1 MRGFYNSGMRFSRS
15 FVVLI
20 VALTLLR
27 VAWAH
32 AQLAIATDR
41 TNGVYRVGDTI
52 HWRVEWSGS
61 NTAPPVRYTLKRG
74 GWTDADQGELT
85 FSNSVARLETR
96 CTAPETFLLEA
107 KWRSAEGKESRA
119 VGGVVV
125 EPERIGLSAPRPAD
139 FDAFWE
145 TKLEELA
152 RVPAN
157 PRLESADSGKA
168 NVAYSKITMDNFRG
182 SRIQGQVAR
191 PAQGEK
197 LPALLIVQWAGVYGL
212 QKAWAS
218 DRAAEGWLVL
228 NIEPHD
234 LPIDRDEEFY
244 RQQFAGPLKDY
255 WAIGNDDRDTSYF
268 LRMYL
273 SCYRAADYLTQRP
286 DWDGKTLV
294 VMGSSQGG
302 MQSLMTAGLHP
313 RITAA
318 LANVPA
324 GCDML
329 GPNAGRAPGWP
340 QWLTRVEGK
349 DAAKVREASRYY
361 DVANFAPRIK
371 CPVLV
376 SVGLLDETCPPAGI
390 LAAMNLISAP
400 KEIVLLPKSNH
411 QGDGNTQAA
420 YNDRCYNVW
429 LPALREGR
437 PAPVRD

>member
-1 MRGFYNSGMRFSRS
+1 MRFNRS
-15 FVVLI
+15 FVVCI

-32 AQLAIATDR
+32 AQLAIAPDR
-41 TNGVYRVGDTI
+41 TNGVYHVGDI
-52 HWRVEWSGS
+52 IRWRVEWSGS
-61 NTAPPVRYTLKRG
+61 NSAPPVRYTLKRG
-74 GWTDADQGELT
+74 GWTEAGQGELT
-85 FSNSVARLETR
+85 FSSGSVARLETP
-96 CTAPETFLLEA
+96 CSVAETFLLEA
-107 KWRSAEGKESRA
+107 RWSSAEGKESRA
-119 VGGVVV
+119 IGGGVV
-125 EPERIGLSAPRPAD
+125 EPERIGLSAPRPVD

-157 PRLESADSGKA
+157 SQLETVDSGRA
-168 NVAYSKITMDNFRG
+168 NVGYWKITMDNLRG
-182 SRIQGQVAR
+182 SHIHGQLAR
-191 PAQGEK
+191 PAQGGK
-197 LPALLIVQWAGVYGL
+197 FPALLIVQWAGVYAL
-212 QKAWAS
+212 QKAWVT

-228 NIEPHD
+228 NIQPHD
-234 LPIDRDEEFY
+234 LPIDQDEEFY

-273 SCYRAADYLTQRP
+273 SGYRAAEYLTQRP

-294 VMGSSQGG
+294 VIGSSQGG
-302 MQSLMTAGLHP
+302 MQSLMSAGLP
-313 RITAA
+313 PPITAA

-324 GCDML
+324 RCDLL

-340 QWLTRVEGK
+340 QWFTRVEGK

-390 LAAMNLISAP
+390 LAALNRISAP

-420 YNDRCYNVW
+420 YNHRCYNVW

-437 PAPVRD
+437 PAPVRN